1 MSRGVLGV
9 VLVGVAVLGL
19 VAAGGSE
26 WSNAQ
31 YKCAFR
37 LPDDQWK
44 NTTEEKMGILKDG
57 IVEFMSLSDF
67 SVVSL
72 TPYAFATGEQWKSE
86 MTLKT
91 VETTE
96 SMIRALSD
104 RVWLI
109 REDPRYVVNGVSGY
123 KREIV
128 SNEWNRLYRHH
139 CRTQQKQYA
148 LQAPLHQPR
157 KILWIEFPEFSENRR
172 NFQDNRVRCSAFT
185 HDAGQPAFRS
195 RLFFRGNRSCP
206 FSGDFRSAPM
216 GDRIRPGRC
225 GNPGRLAGPCGLA
238 PARGCAPGDSGCAC
252 QNELAGETGRGLGS
266 HAMVRRSSF
275 SDPG

>member
-123 KREIV
+123 KREIGFQMNGIDYTAIIV
-128 SNEWNRLYRHH
+128 VLSKNNTHYRL
-139 CRTQQKQYA
+139 
-148 LQAPLHQPR
+148 L
-157 KILWIEFPEFSENRR
+157 
-172 NFQDNRVRCSAFT
+172 FT
-185 HDAGQPAFRS
+185 SLEKFYG
-195 RLFFRGNRSCP
+195 
-206 FSGDFRSAPM
+206 
-216 GDRIRPGRC
+216 
-225 GNPGRLAGPCGLA
+225 
-238 PARGCAPGDSGCAC
+238 
-252 QNELAGETGRGLGS
+252 
-266 HAMVRRSSF
+266 SSF
-275 SDPG
+275 QNFLRIVGTFKITG